1 MRIKSLCLIGFCT
14 LSLIACSKEKP
25 APQDTQANQATSE
38 ATINHQTTV
47 EEKEFDPEKLPKTDL
62 ASTVFPY
69 IELPEIYTTNGHH
82 LLENEKFYF
91 AVQNAVKPFE
101 GKLYTAPITTKDH
114 LSSFSNN
121 VMTQAF
127 QQQMEKLG
135 AQKLND
141 QEIPYAVYESIPD
154 AIEKS
159 EVNIGHPTLTYGF
172 KNKDGVPVIAQ
183 LSLNAPQIVVME
195 LKTNTN
201 TTAPINLSSTQEAT
215 TSQAL
220 EKSIADT
227 GKATVYINF
236 AVNESQIESSSS
248 ATIDEIVKLLNANPS
263 LKLAIQGHT
272 DNTGDAKRNLQL
284 SEKRAQSVRAALIE
298 NNVSANRL
306 EYKGFGQDVP
316 IVSNST
322 DEGKA
327 QNRRVELIKVE

>member
-1 MRIKSLCLIGFCT
+1 
-14 LSLIACSKEKP
+14 
-25 APQDTQANQATSE
+25 
-38 ATINHQTTV
+38 
-47 EEKEFDPEKLPKTDL
+47 
-62 ASTVFPY
+62 
-69 IELPEIYTTNGHH
+69 
-82 LLENEKFYF
+82 
-91 AVQNAVKPFE
+91 
-101 GKLYTAPITTKDH
+101 
-114 LSSFSNN
+114 
-121 VMTQAF
+121 MTQAF

-141 QEIPYAVYESIPD
+141 QEIPYAVYESIPE

-220 EKSIADT
+220 EKSIAYT

-248 ATIDEIVKLLNANPS
+248 VTIDEIVKLLNANPS
-263 LKLAIQGHT
+263 LKLAIHGHT